1 MQISKVM
8 PAYVACVRE
17 ELWDSDRRPNV
28 GLTEITQDGS
38 PEFTNYSDDIPNQG
52 KMGI

>member
-1 MQISKVM
+1 M

-38 PEFTNYSDDIPNQG
+38 TELTNYSDNRVYRIKKKWG
-52 KMGI
+52 L